1 MYIVM
6 DKHGVLL
13 NLNLVNSMFK
23 NITVTVTEGK
33 YEEKNKVNR
42 IDTFCSTFD
51 GCFYRMFL

>member
-33 YEEKNKVNR
+33 
-42 IDTFCSTFD
+42 I
-51 GCFYRMFL
+51 